1 MSSDVAGQAVA
12 DSEETDSRMA
22 LKVEIKEIGAC
33 RKHISVTVPEADIRT
48 IRDDAWENCLR
59 KLRFPVFA
67 LAKFRSRCWK
77 SDSRKKSLPTSSK
90 KC

>member
-12 DSEETDSRMA
+12 DGEETDSRMS

-48 IRDDAWENCLR
+48 IRDDALGEL
-59 KLRFPVFA
+59 V
-67 LAKFRSRCWK
+67 SEG
-77 SDSRKKSLPTSSK
+77 
-90 KC
+90 

>member
-12 DSEETDSRMA
+12 DGEETDSRMA

-48 IRDDAWENCLR
+48 NFQSRLLVFPLHIFPTTCR
-59 KLRFPVFA
+59 KRETFLYQA
-67 LAKFRSRCWK
+67 MIC
-77 SDSRKKSLPTSSK
+77 
-90 KC
+90 